1 MLYLFF
7 SDTMKQRDLLRAD
20 GLPMMGKDSEA
31 QGIPLMIG
39 QVVRGMKG
47 GDFSHV
53 MMIGS
58 TETGG
63 VQSVM
68 KPKRKK
74 SEKEKNRGVLN
85 ADMLIEFGKFICFY
99 KSLTFVIILSTGR
112 KESIRKERGE
122 IGRKERKN

>member
-7 SDTMKQRDLLRAD
+7 SDTMKQRDLLKAD

-39 QVVRGMKG
+39 QEVRGMKG

-58 TETGG
+58 TETGE

-85 ADMLIEFGKFICFY
+85 ADMLIEFGKFICF
-99 KSLTFVIILSTGR
+99 L
-112 KESIRKERGE
+112 
-122 IGRKERKN
+122 